1 MVPEG
6 AVGPLFKVINE
17 RMQASADA
25 DLKEQGLTFAQ
36 SQVIVYLIEHA
47 GQALQKEIETSL
59 KVSHPTVS
67 GLVSRL
73 EKNGFVRTWAAE
85 DDRRNKVVE
94 LTDKAHDAGDR
105 MRATMRE
112 RDRELLAGLDERE
125 QTELIRMLRRVY
137 ANVCKQ

>member
-1 MVPEG
+1 MVPED

-47 GQALQKEIETSL
+47 GRALQKEIETSL

-73 EKNGFVRTWAAE
+73 EKNGFVRTWVAE
-85 DDRRNKVVE
+85 DDRRSLRTRHTMPVIACVPPCANAIESCSPALMNASRRSSSACSGESTPTSANNK
-94 LTDKAHDAGDR
+94 
-105 MRATMRE
+105 
-112 RDRELLAGLDERE
+112 
-125 QTELIRMLRRVY
+125 Q
-137 ANVCKQ
+137 